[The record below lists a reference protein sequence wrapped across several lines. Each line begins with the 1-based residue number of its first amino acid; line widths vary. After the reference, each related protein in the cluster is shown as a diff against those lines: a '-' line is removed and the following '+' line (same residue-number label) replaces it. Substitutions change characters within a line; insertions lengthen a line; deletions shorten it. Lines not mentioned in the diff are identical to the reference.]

1 MPVATRSQ
9 AAAAAHPGGSA
20 APGRGRDG
28 GPRRGTQARH
38 HHGLA
43 EEEAEGAERGAS
55 LGPEA
60 AAALMRENVAPPKS
74 QAPSTNKGPVVFASQ
89 AKPQEMEDAALPA
102 ASCAF
107 KSAGREIPLGGG
119 ADGNLELE
127 AGAGSADDA
136 KIRELQMKV
145 KNLEAEIERM
155 KADERLLRPKQKAAD
170 DDSESEA
177 ATAARRAVTR
187 ARSRKA
193 RRGAAAASD
202 AAERHISSLGD
213 DIILEIFLRLPSL
226 ATLVR
231 AACTCSAWRR
241 AVASSPAF
249 RSRFRALHPAPLL
262 GLFADP
268 IRSGLPVFI
277 RTHSRDRD
285 VLAALRGGDF
295 IFTSLHEVD
304 DDVSVPVQ
312 WLIYGSWDGYL
323 FLLNQKL
330 DLDEAELSW
339 SSDSRFL
346 AAVNPLARQCRDRAY
361 IVFPYED
368 MVAGYCSYHHFTNV
382 VSLSPDEGS
391 LSLQLICLCYDESR
405 VRAAVY
411 SSNTRDWRVLPWVV
425 VAERRPLQDYDD
437 GLWLR
442 PLMQGSGKVYCPLW
456 NNEYMLTLDTAT
468 MEFTV
473 SQLPSCL
480 KEAEDRELMVGAT
493 KDGSFCI
500 AYDTGHGIGI
510 LMRGVDEKWVRHD
523 VPLRKDEYVE
533 VLNDNGHMDFLAIRD
548 GFVYL
553 ATTDMVMSLNLET
566 MELEMLFP
574 KTLNG
579 QYNSFYPYFMAW
591 PPSLV
596 GNYGRFAEFSGGSIN
611 A

>member
-9 AAAAAHPGGSA
+9 AAAAAHRGGSA

-74 QAPSTNKGPVVFASQ
+74 QAPSTNKAPVVFASQ

-187 ARSRKA
+187 A
-193 RRGAAAASD
+193 
-202 AAERHISSLGD
+202 
-213 DIILEIFLRLPSL
+213 
-226 ATLVR
+226 
-231 AACTCSAWRR
+231 
-241 AVASSPAF
+241 
-249 RSRFRALHPAPLL
+249 
-262 GLFADP
+262 
-268 IRSGLPVFI
+268 
-277 RTHSRDRD
+277 RD